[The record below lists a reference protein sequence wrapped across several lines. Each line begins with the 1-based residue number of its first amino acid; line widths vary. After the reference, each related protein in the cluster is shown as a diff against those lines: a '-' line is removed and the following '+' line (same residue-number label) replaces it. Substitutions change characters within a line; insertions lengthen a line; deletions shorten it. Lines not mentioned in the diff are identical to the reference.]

1 METTN
6 QYKTKSNLFVI
17 GNLVQAFLGLILIL
31 FGIYNSIRVLHQNQ
45 GNIGFAEI
53 FMSVIVFGGLI
64 ILGRKLF
71 LWSLSAKG
79 KKAVIQIFNNRIFL
93 LLLVMLYVTFVTIV
107 FK

>member
-6 QYKTKSNLFVI
+6 QYKTKSNFFVI

-53 FMSVIVFGGLI
+53 FMSVIVFGGFV
-64 ILGRKLF
+64 ILGRKIF

-79 KKAVIQIFNNRIFL
+79 KKAVTRIFNNRIFVL
-93 LLLVMLYVTFVTIV
+93 LLTIIYVLCVTFI
-107 FK
+107 FG